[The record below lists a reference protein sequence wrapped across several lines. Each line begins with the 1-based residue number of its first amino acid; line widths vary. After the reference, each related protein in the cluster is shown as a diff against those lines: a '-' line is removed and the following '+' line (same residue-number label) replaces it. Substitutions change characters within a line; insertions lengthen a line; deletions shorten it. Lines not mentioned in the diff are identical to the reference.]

1 MQAFAVRSA
10 TLSGVRNEL
19 GIYVANDIPKE
30 MAKEI
35 ANEAGGTRR
44 SWRSWKDVG
53 KAWQAAP
60 AGMRIRGF
68 GSKRSESKRSTE
80 TTETAETAETAETKA
95 IAAKRGKKRAEK
107 REGRA
112 VLAVNE
118 IFRILGIH
126 PPERGRSFIGEQER

>member
-1 MQAFAVRSA
+1 VQAFAVRSA

-80 TTETAETAETAETKA
+80 TAETAETAETKA

>member
-1 MQAFAVRSA
+1 VQAFAVRSA

-80 TTETAETAETAETKA
+80 TTETAETAETKA